1 VLTRFLARQF
11 GHPGGWIGRV
21 LIGPWLDRISREM
34 NRLALEQMKLAPGD
48 TVLEVGFG
56 GGDLLA
62 MMLEA
67 DAGSAA
73 GVDVSKAMVR
83 RAERRFRREIRAG
96 RLSLYRA
103 SAERLPV
110 PDAAF
115 DKAVS
120 LNSLYFWPNP
130 EAAFA
135 ELARVLR
142 PGGRLVIAFE
152 PPEELRKWPGH
163 RHGFRLYKVEEVRG
177 LMEAASFGDIEETWG
192 NGRKPD
198 RFCALSGTRLGANG

>member
-11 GHPGGWIGRV
+11 GRPSGWIGRV
-21 LIGPWLDRISREM
+21 LIGPWLDRISRGM
-34 NRLALEQMKLAPGD
+34 NRLTIEQLRLARGD
-48 TVLEVGFG
+48 AVLEVGFG
-56 GGDLLA
+56 GGDLVA
-62 MMLEA
+62 MMF
-67 DAGSAA
+67 AA
-73 GVDVSKAMVR
+73 GAAKLTGVDISEAMVR

-96 RLSLYRA
+96 RLSLYQA

-120 LNSLYFWPNP
+120 LNSLYFWSNP

-135 ELARVLR
+135 ELARVLP

-152 PPEELRKWPGH
+152 PPEELSKWPGH
-163 RHGFRLYKVEEVRG
+163 RHGFRVYKVEEVRG
-177 LMEAASFGDIEETWG
+177 LMEAASFGDIQEAWG
-192 NGRKPD
+192 TGRKPD